1 MTTNT
6 KKLSTVLQERRD
18 NLAEWMKDPEAH
30 RPISVGIPEV
40 DNMMFGGLPRDPF
53 YLALIGEA
61 KGGKTTAGLN
71 IVLNFCAISG
81 EPTALYMLEEIKRQ
95 VADRV
100 FARSSDLVSRS
111 KLFQLALG
119 DDDFEEMDRTIQD
132 FADTKFFVNDSLFD
146 INAILADARSI
157 GVNRIVIDN
166 FQLMTGGGGTDE
178 RTRLVAQS
186 KILMRARQD
195 GITTFLVSQGN
206 DQGESF
212 GSKQVKMDA
221 NIVISIHQVPTDEK
235 DKKSE
240 PMTNMRKLKV
250 DQSRF
255 SPQGEE
261 CMIFFDGNHSRILQV
276 PKKRPEDIEFPDH
289 IINELLEATDS
300 RGED

>member
-6 KKLSTVLQERRD
+6 KKLSTVLQERRN
-18 NLAEWMKDPEAH
+18 NLSEWMKDPEKH
-30 RPISVGIPEV
+30 KPISVGIQEV
-40 DNMMFGGLPRDPF
+40 NDMIFGGLPRDPF
-53 YLALIGEA
+53 YFALIGSA
-61 KGGKTTAGLN
+61 KAGKTTVSLN
-71 IVLNFCAISG
+71 LVLNFCAISG
-81 EPTALYMLEEIKRQ
+81 ESTALYMLEEINRQ

-146 INAILADARSI
+146 INAILADAKSI
-157 GVNRIVIDN
+157 GVKRIVIDN
-166 FQLMTGGGGTDE
+166 FQLMTGGDGRDE
-178 RTRLVAQS
+178 RTKLVEQS
-186 KILMRARQD
+186 KMLMRARKD

-206 DQGESF
+206 DKGESF
-212 GSKQVKMDA
+212 GSTQVRMDA
-221 NIVISIHQVPTDEK
+221 DLVIGIQQVLTDEK

-250 DQSRF
+250 LRSRF
-255 SPQGEE
+255 SPQDVE
-261 CMIFFDGNHSRILQV
+261 CNIFFDGNHSRILRV
-276 PKKRPEDIEFPDH
+276 PKKMPENIEFPDH

-300 RGED
+300 KGED